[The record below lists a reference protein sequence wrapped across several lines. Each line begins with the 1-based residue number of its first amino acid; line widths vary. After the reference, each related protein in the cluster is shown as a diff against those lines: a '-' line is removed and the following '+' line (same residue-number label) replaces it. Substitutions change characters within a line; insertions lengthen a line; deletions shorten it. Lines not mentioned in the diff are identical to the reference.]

1 MRNALTRIA
10 AWAVERPAPVVALA
24 ILLSLVGA
32 VGALGLEPDRDP
44 DSLVDSGS
52 DAFSATEDFYE
63 TFGDEPVRI
72 LVRGDLQETMLTE
85 DLGTILALEGC
96 LAGSDDED
104 EPGEVFGDGQP
115 APPACARLAEEQ
127 PAEVVFG
134 PATFLNQTAITAER
148 VLREQTAAAEEQA
161 AVAARKAA
169 NQAREQG
176 LSEAEQLSAA
186 NAASQEVMAQF
197 QQQIIQAATR
207 YGLTGIPRID
217 DPRYVS
223 AVIFDPAQATGTP
236 KARFNFLFPS
246 SDSALITVRL
256 KPDLTQ
262 SERERAIGLFRDAVG
277 DPAFDLRNGDYVV
290 SGVPVIFDGL
300 AQTLS
305 TEIFILLAVALAV
318 MAIVLALVFG
328 PPLRLLP
335 LAIALG
341 AAGLVFGF
349 LALVGGSLTMASIA
363 VLPVLTGLAVDYAI
377 QFQARFREGLD
388 GGSSPPRAAVEA
400 AAKGGPVIGVALLAT
415 AAGFLALLLSP
426 IPMVRGFGLLL
437 VAGVLVAFAYALT
450 AGLASLSMV
459 RASGDRGGW
468 AGARHVTDRVRPR
481 LSAAGARISG
491 WGRSALAASI
501 RAPGK
506 VLAAGLVLAV
516 AGWIAG
522 TKTELVSDIRQLLP
536 ADLPEL
542 QDVDELEEVTGVS
555 GDVYVTVEA
564 EDLTDPEV
572 IAWMAEYEQRV
583 LSRHGYEPGVSTC
596 QDEDVE
602 VCPGTTLA
610 TLFAGQDIP
619 SRRQVRELLDL
630 LPEYFSQAVVSRDE
644 SGDGGTALI
653 GFGIRVMPFD
663 EQKELIDDIRA
674 QLDPPGAEQDPPAGV
689 DVEVVGLPVLAA
701 DANAALDGNR
711 YLLTGVGLVV
721 IALVLL
727 AVYRSASRALVP
739 LIPIVLA
746 TGWSSLVLEAADV
759 PLNPMSAT
767 LGALVVAIAT
777 EFSVIL
783 AARFHEERDAG
794 SSMGEAL
801 RRTYART
808 GTAVAASGATAIA
821 GFAVLVASDVR
832 MLRDF
837 GLVTVFDLAVA
848 LAGVM
853 LVLPAAL
860 VWAEGG
866 LEPIRDRLRRRGR
879 PAQSEV

>member
-1 MRNALTRIA
+1 
-10 AWAVERPAPVVALA
+10 VALA
-24 ILLSLVGA
+24 VLLSLVGA
-32 VGALGLEPDRDP
+32 VGALALEADRNPDA
-44 DSLVDSGS
+44 LVDSGS
-52 DAFSATEDFYE
+52 DAFAATEDFYDD
-63 TFGDEPVRI
+63 FGDEPVRI
-72 LVRGDLQETMLTE
+72 LVEGDLQKLMLTE

-96 LAGSDDED
+96 LAGSDTEGVK
-104 EPGEVFGDGQP
+104 GEVFGEGEP
-115 APPACARLAEEQ
+115 APAACARLAEEQ

-134 PATFLNQTAITAER
+134 PGTFLNQTAITAEN
-148 VLREQTAAAEEQA
+148 VLRDQTEVAKRQA
-161 AVAARKAA
+161 GLAAR
-169 NQAREQG
+169 E
-176 LSEAEQLSAA
+176 AA
-186 NAASQEVMAQF
+186 NAAKEAGKPEDDQLRDANAAYQEVLTNF
-197 QQQIIQAATR
+197 QDQMIQAATK
-207 YGLTGIPRID
+207 YGLSGIPSLD
-217 DPRYVS
+217 DPTYVS
-223 AVIFDPAQATGTP
+223 TVVFDPAQPPGTP

-246 SDSALITVRL
+246 PDAAMITVRL

-262 SERERAIGLFRDAVG
+262 QERERAIGLFRDAVE
-277 DPAFDLRNGDYVV
+277 DPAFNVRNGEYVV

-318 MAIVLALVFG
+318 MAIVLALVFK

-341 AAGLVFGF
+341 AVGVAFGL
-349 LALVGGSLTMASIA
+349 LAVVGGSLTMASIA

-377 QFQARFREGLD
+377 QFQARFRERLEE
-388 GGSSPPRAAVEA
+388 GSSPARAAVEA
-400 AAKGGPVIGVALLAT
+400 AARGGPVIATALIAT
-415 AAGFLALLLSP
+415 AAGFLVLLLSP
-426 IPMVRGFGLLL
+426 IPMIRGFGLLL
-437 VAGVLVAFAYALT
+437 VVGVIVAFLFALT
-450 AGLASLSMV
+450 AGLAAMSMIPTRSGNRV
-459 RASGDRGGW
+459 GPARSRGHELLDRARARMAAISG
-468 AGARHVTDRVRPR
+468 R
-481 LSAAGARISG
+481 LSG

-506 VLAAGLVLAV
+506 VLAAALILAV

-522 TKTELVSDIRQLLP
+522 TRTELVSDIRQLLP
-536 ADLPEL
+536 SNLPEL
-542 QDVDELEEVTGVS
+542 QDVDRLEETTGVS
-555 GDVYVTVEA
+555 GDVYVTVDA
-564 EDLTDPEV
+564 DDLTDPQL
-572 IAWMAEYEQRV
+572 IAWMASYEQRI
-583 LSRHGYEPGVSTC
+583 LGRHGYEAGASSC
-596 QDEDVE
+596 QDDEVE
-602 VCPGTTLA
+602 LCPGTTLA
-610 TLFAGQDIP
+610 TLFAGQDLPTRTQI
-619 SRRQVRELLDL
+619 RELLDL
-630 LPEYFSQAVVSRDE
+630 LPEYFSQAVVKRDAE
-644 SGDGGTALI
+644 GDGGTALI

-663 EQKELIDDIRA
+663 DQKELIDDIRA
-674 QLDPPGAEQDPPAGV
+674 QLDPPGTESDPPEGV

-701 DANAALDGNR
+701 DANAALGSNR
-711 YLLTGVGLVV
+711 YLLTGVGLLV

-727 AVYRSASRALVP
+727 VAYRSLSRALVP

-783 AARFHEERDAG
+783 AARYHEERDAG
-794 SSMGEAL
+794 TPLGEAL

-808 GTAVAASGATAIA
+808 GTAVAASGVTAIA

-848 LAGVM
+848 LIGVM

-866 LEPIRDRLRRRGR
+866 FEEVRERLRRR
-879 PAQSEV
+879 PTPESA